1 MPIRRPFA
9 AAVLGGLALLAC
21 DGGRPRV
28 PPEEP
33 IAVVLPADTL
43 VVPVEALTSGLWL
56 GGDRWAV
63 LSAETGTVWR
73 ADFTAGTL
81 VPLGSGAD
89 RAIRGAT
96 AIFRQ
101 ADTLFVTDWALGRV
115 TAWGPD
121 GTLLRV
127 AVTRETAGAALPV
140 ARDAAGQF
148 FAERAPDPRRDGSGN
163 RDSAAVT
170 RLRGTALDTV
180 GRLAPLDMTAFSSNT
195 GERFERRLLSGQDR
209 WGVLPDGSLWIARV
223 SHNRV
228 DWTDAKGQRREGQL
242 LPDKVLEVT
251 QVDRELYLRQFPAEL
266 RPQAEAL
273 PFAAIKPPFDAAFA
287 GSDGLVWLQKSRF
300 ALDTTGVYHVV
311 DREGRFA
318 RNLRLLSRGRVLA
331 EGDGRLLVAER
342 VATGVR
348 LARIPLPPPPAA
360 PATP

>member
-1 MPIRRPFA
+1 MSAIRSFA
-9 AAVLGGLALLAC
+9 AVAMGGLALLAC

-28 PPEEP
+28 PPEQP

-43 VVPVEALTSGLWL
+43 IAPVNALASGVWL
-56 GGDRWAV
+56 GDDRWAV
-63 LSAETGTVWR
+63 LSVETGTVWL
-73 ADFTAGTL
+73 ADFTARTL
-81 VPLGSGAD
+81 KPLGAGPAPEIGTAS
-89 RAIRGAT
+89 

-101 ADTLFVTDWALGRV
+101 ADTLFVTDWARGRV
-115 TAWGPD
+115 TAWHPD

-170 RLRGTALDTV
+170 RLRGSAIDTV
-180 GRLAPLDMTAFSSNT
+180 GRLAPLDVTAFSSNT

-228 DWTDAKGQRREGQL
+228 DWTDAKGQRREGEL

-287 GSDGLVWLQKSRF
+287 GSDGTVWLQKSRF
-300 ALDTTGVYHVV
+300 ALDTVGAYHVV
-311 DREGRFA
+311 DRSGRFA
-318 RNLRLLSRGRVLA
+318 RNLLLLSRGRILA

-342 VATGVR
+342 TATGVR
-348 LARIPLPPPPAA
+348 LARVPLPPPPAA